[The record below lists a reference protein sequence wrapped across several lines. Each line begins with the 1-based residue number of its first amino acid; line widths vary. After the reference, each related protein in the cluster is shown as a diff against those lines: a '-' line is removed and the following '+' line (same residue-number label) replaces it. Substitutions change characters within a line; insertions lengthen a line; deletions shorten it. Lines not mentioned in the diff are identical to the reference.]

1 MSENPL
7 EILRDWAQEPEN
19 IETIAQAVQAL
30 QKSVTQL
37 NAHLSSAA
45 SVSVSSATP
54 SAPALASTTPLPQN
68 LGNLWI
74 VGPNPTSTT
83 IVLRY
88 IGEPNEPLTLST
100 GIQNLLIG
108 GILLFLSGPAQ
119 GYPTIITGAASNGT
133 LTFDPVDHTPNPG
146 DRFVFLSNFA
156 ATPGSVYTPGQQG
169 SLPPG
174 GNNTVTIP
182 QGVTVN
188 MDIPGQYANNT
199 ITVKQTGNGMI
210 TTIKADNMLG
220 SDISI
225 TEGDTVNIGTMINSD
240 IISNNNA
247 GGCAITLGANNLPS
261 GNPIYFSTPA
271 GAPYQE
277 ATLGWSAPV
286 TPTYVDLDLQAGA
299 PGSLTVLFQSAY
311 GGACA
316 ADQPYYS
323 FDGGPSTAMTSTTPT
338 GGNIVA
344 WTVTLSVP
352 VESHTLNITSSSLGC
367 DSSFDFSFSQGTMVP
382 VLGNPS
388 TIRIN
393 DMLNSGVN
401 VFGDTI
407 NVQGDVTANTQII
420 NNGGAAAEGSVITV
434 TGNLTDAN
442 IEFASPVD
450 LVIGS
455 IIDADVTVPSGV
467 SATTVIQYTGT
478 ITEDLTTTATQTTYV
493 GTDLIAGY
501 TAPSSDPSIVL
512 STTVEPTGVLYVPA
526 GNVAAYTT
534 VTDEGFVKVAGKLIT
549 NTITVEAGAQLVI
562 DADGSVELGAF
573 I

>member
-7 EILRDWAQEPEN
+7 EVIRDWAQEPEN

-30 QKSVTQL
+30 QHSVTQL
-37 NAHLSSAA
+37 SAHLSAA
-45 SVSVSSATP
+45 VSVSDTSASASP
-54 SAPALASTTPLPQN
+54 SLASTTPLPQN
-68 LGNLWI
+68 LGNIWI
-74 VGPNPTSTT
+74 VGPNPTDTT

-100 GIQNLLIG
+100 GIQSLLIG
-108 GILLFLSGPAQ
+108 GILLFLNGPAQ
-119 GYPTIITGAASNGT
+119 GYPTIITASTSDGT

-156 ATPGSVYTPGQQG
+156 ATPGSVYVPGQQG
-169 SLPPG
+169 TLPTN
-174 GNNTVTIP
+174 GNNTVAIP
-182 QGVTVN
+182 TGVTVN

-199 ITVKQTGNGMI
+199 ITVKQTGSGMI
-210 TTIKADNMLG
+210 TTIHADNMLG

-247 GGCAITLGANNLPS
+247 GGCAISVSGTNVGGGSLGFTTPS
-261 GNPIYFSTPA
+261 

-277 ATLGWSAPV
+277 ATYSWNAPE
-286 TPTYVDLDLQAGA
+286 TPTYVDFDLQAGA
-299 PGSLTVLFQSAY
+299 PGSLTVLFQSALT
-311 GGACA
+311 GACA
-316 ADQPYYS
+316 AAQPYYS
-323 FDGGPSTAMTSTTPT
+323 FDGGAEVAMTVTTPT
-338 GGNIVA
+338 GGNVAA
-344 WTVTLSVP
+344 WTSTIVLP
-352 VESHTLNITSSSLGC
+352 VESHTLNITSSNLGC
-367 DSSFDFSFSQGTMVP
+367 DSSFDINFSQGNMVA

-388 TIRIN
+388 TIRVN

-442 IEFASPVD
+442 IEFSSPVD
-450 LVIGS
+450 LVIGT
-455 IIDADVTVPSGV
+455 IIDADVTVPAGV
-467 SATTVIQYTGT
+467 SSTTVIQYTGT
-478 ITEDLTTTATQTTYV
+478 ITEDLTTTTTQTTYV

-501 TAPSSDPSIVL
+501 TPTASDP
-512 STTVEPTGVLYVPA
+512 TTVLDSIQERMYVA
-526 GNVAAYTT
+526 SGQSAAYNTLTVDEFARVDGHLLANSITVAA
-534 VTDEGFVKVAGKLIT
+534 
-549 NTITVEAGAQLVI
+549 GATLSI
-562 DADGSVELGAF
+562 DAGGLVTLGAF
-573 I
+573 N

>member
-1 MSENPL
+1 MSENPWQ
-7 EILRDWAQEPEN
+7 ILRDWAQEPEN
-19 IETIAQAVQAL
+19 IETIAQAVQSL

-37 NAHLSSAA
+37 NAHLSAAA

-199 ITVKQTGNGMI
+199 ITVKQTGSGMI

-247 GGCAITLGANNLPS
+247 GGCAISVAGTNVGGGSLGFTTPS
-261 GNPIYFSTPA
+261 

-277 ATLGWSAPV
+277 ATYSWNAAE
-286 TPTYVDLDLQAGA
+286 TPTYVDFDLQAGA
-299 PGSLTVLFQSAY
+299 PGTLTVEFNNSEDA
-311 GGACA
+311 GGGPCT

-323 FDGGPSTAMTSTTPT
+323 FDGGTPVAMQSTATAQ
-338 GGNIVA
+338 V
-344 WTVTLSVP
+344 WTATITIP
-352 VESHTLNITSSSLGC
+352 MESHTLNFSDANLGCTSS
-367 DSSFDFSFSQGTMVP
+367 FTFSYSQGNMVA

-442 IEFASPVD
+442 IEFSSPVD
-450 LVIGS
+450 LVIGT

-467 SATTVIQYTGT
+467 SSTTVIQYTGT